1 MTVTQDRGFRS
12 IFKILHFIF
21 LVTKKFEI
29 LYMKGLCRN
38 LLNFSQVFLEVLGH
52 SEGLDPLGAENLGHL
67 LVGGEELLVIGVL
80 EVVLLDV
87 SPQLLDALGT
97 AGLLF
102 TNDIGEFIAKLH
114 GLGKSTFFLFFGHLD
129 NNIFQII

>member
-1 MTVTQDRGFRS
+1 MTVTQDHGFRS

-52 SEGLDPLGAENLGHL
+52 SEGLDLLGAENLGHL
-67 LVGGEELLVIGVL
+67 LVGGEELLVRGVL
-80 EVVLLDV
+80 EVVGW
-87 SPQLLDALGT
+87 P
-97 AGLLF
+97 
-102 TNDIGEFIAKLH
+102 
-114 GLGKSTFFLFFGHLD
+114 
-129 NNIFQII
+129 